1 LTDRVDDVSSTENL
15 QSPDGARAWADA
27 ADRKR
32 PLRIQIRRAIADE
45 LRMLPPGARVLELGS
60 GPGFLAE
67 QVLSRCTQLATYTLF
82 DFSEPML
89 DMSRQLVERFP
100 SATFLLGDFRSDG
113 WTQLATG
120 PYEAVVSMQAV
131 HEVRHKRH
139 VPRLYRQVHSV
150 LVPSGIFVV
159 ADRTPEDDSSRST
172 ALFMTGR
179 EQLQALADAGF
190 ENVRLLM
197 SGDALAL
204 CRGTRVILPDA
215 ALAPDPTRV

>member
-1 LTDRVDDVSSTENL
+1 MTDSADDVPSTENL
-15 QSPDGARAWADA
+15 QSPEGARAWADA

-32 PLRIQIRRAIADE
+32 PLRAQIRRAIANE
-45 LRMLPPGARVLELGS
+45 LRMLPRGARVLELGS

-67 QVLSRCTQLATYTLF
+67 HVLSQCTHLASYTLL

-100 SATFLLGDFRSDG
+100 SAAFLLGDFKSDG
-113 WTQLATG
+113 WTQIVSG

-150 LVPSGIFVV
+150 LAPSGIFVI

-172 ALFMTGR
+172 SLFMTER
-179 EQLQALADAGF
+179 EQLHVLSDAGF
-190 ENVRLLM
+190 GDVRLLM

-204 CRGTRVILPDA
+204 CRGTRENLPDA
-215 ALAPDPTRV
+215 ALRPEPTRV

>member
-1 LTDRVDDVSSTENL
+1 LTDRPGDVPSTENL
-15 QSPDGARAWADA
+15 ESADGARAWADT

-32 PLRIQIRRAIADE
+32 PLRLQIREAITDE
-45 LRMLPPGARVLELGS
+45 LRTMPPGARVLELGS

-67 QVLSRCTQLATYTLF
+67 HVLSRCPHLASYTLF

-100 SATFLLGDFRSDG
+100 SAMFVLGDFRTDV
-113 WTQLATG
+113 WTQLVAG

-139 VPRLYRQVHSV
+139 IPHLYRQIHDL
-150 LVPSGIFVV
+150 LVPSGTFVI
-159 ADRTPEDDSSRST
+159 ADRTPEDDSSRSS
-172 ALFMTGR
+172 ALFMTDR

-190 ENVRLLM
+190 GDPRLLM

-204 CRGTRVILPDA
+204 CRGTRVNLPDA
-215 ALAPDPTRV
+215 ARGPGSTRG

>member
-1 LTDRVDDVSSTENL
+1 MTDTGDDVPSTENL
-15 QSPDGARAWADA
+15 ESDEGARAWADA

-32 PLRIQIRRAIADE
+32 PLRVQIRRAIANE
-45 LRMLPPGARVLELGS
+45 LRGLPPGARVLELGS

-67 QVLSRCTQLATYTLF
+67 RVLSQCPHLASYTLF

-89 DMSRQLVERFP
+89 DMSRRLVEHFP
-100 SATFLLGDFRSDG
+100 SASFLLGDFRSDS
-113 WTQLATG
+113 WPELVRA

-139 VPRLYRQVHSV
+139 VPGLYRQVLRV
-150 LVPSGIFVV
+150 LAPSGIFVV
-159 ADRTPEDDSSRST
+159 ADRTPEDDASRST
-172 ALFMTGR
+172 ALFMTER

-190 ENVRLLM
+190 GDVHLLM

-204 CRGTRVILPDA
+204 CRGTRE
-215 ALAPDPTRV
+215 